1 MTYDNAF
8 KIGEHIDLFTP
19 TTTKGKYICP
29 ICGGDDFSISKDGQ
43 KYNCYNSGGECNKEI
58 FKWVGERKGLS
69 IHKAKKDEIKTYSP
83 PKDPIV
89 IATTVD
95 YKSPVTEMIAE
106 YENEASLKKYAM
118 WLNYPGGN
126 KVKRVL
132 TTKRKD
138 GKEKREKNFYGYEN
152 GSDKSK
158 ITKIWEPYHLE
169 LFSQATG
176 KWILKTE
183 GEKACDYALDKGLIS
198 TCILGSKATDIDH
211 IIRLC
216 ERVKQY
222 QIKGIIY
229 ITDNDKQGLDKAIK
243 TRDIVASQGIPFII
257 FPISYLFPEVPEHG
271 DFEEYSKH
279 TKLSPEAIKTN
290 IELTV
295 GANLEELLNIDNS
308 IVTTDLQG
316 KLNAT
321 YNRHGI
327 GENDFPSI
335 MRQFIDEFSKPIYTE
350 AGYRGKIAEFCSQ
363 YPIQATMLEKAIKAR
378 KELDNQI
385 IDIEELS
392 PRVDD
397 LLKIPHESLDLKRVL
412 GVLYGSM
419 LEQEALNLPTN
430 PMALFTILLP
440 VIGGAI
446 GTRRS
451 VVLQDN
457 PKYRQPCI
465 LRTAI
470 VADSGKK
477 KTPTTM
483 TIIKPLKDKNLE
495 AYKQYK
501 DELREYQE
509 NELLP
514 KDARA
519 NLPEPKMI
527 RYMVKDSTIDGLLLA
542 HQENPKGFLCFCDEL
557 SGYFERQNKFYSGDD
572 VARELE
578 LYDGGQVIKTRANK
592 DSNIFIEKTAISVT
606 GTIQWS
612 ALEKI
617 FNNGDDSRGI
627 SARWFFWGGELPKEY
642 LPDHFVDSGLSELL
656 GHVIDEITKL
666 DETDLIVPSE
676 VYPIFKNA
684 QRKLIDIKETLPTEQ
699 LRAKYSKGEGAIL
712 RVAGILHTWH
722 YILNTELAPPSPLII
737 TEEIMK
743 LAIEVVFYYLRQFE
757 YVAIKCQKNFMDA
770 RLVKILELVAKK
782 GEVTASN
789 IRMFIRD
796 FKDTPATEIDELLL
810 LLIENDKLVRIP
822 TKRGV
827 KVKIK

>member
-1 MTYDNAF
+1 MTYDKTF
-8 KIGEHIDLFTP
+8 RIGEHLDLFTP

-69 IHKAKKDEIKTYSP
+69 IHKAKKEEIKTYSP

-138 GKEKREKNFYGYEN
+138 GREKREKNFYGYEKGN
-152 GSDKSK
+152 DKSK
-158 ITKIWEPYHLE
+158 ITTIWEPYHLE

-176 KWILKTE
+176 KWILDLE
-183 GEKACDYALDKGLIS
+183 GEKACDYALHKGLIS

-216 ERVKQY
+216 ERIKQY

-229 ITDNDKQGLDKAIK
+229 ITDNDKEGLDKAIK
-243 TRDIVASQGIPFII
+243 TREIVASQGIPFII
-257 FPISYLFPEVPEHG
+257 LPITYLYPEVPEHG

-308 IVTTDLQG
+308 IVTIDLQG
-316 KLNAT
+316 KLKTT
-321 YNRHGI
+321 YNNRHGI
-327 GENDFPSI
+327 GENDFPTI
-335 MRQFIDEFSKPIYTE
+335 MRQFIDEYSKPIYTE

-363 YPIQATMLEKAIKAR
+363 YPVTPNSIENAIKA
-378 KELDNQI
+378 KKKLDHQVN
-385 IDIEELS
+385 DIEELS
-392 PRVDD
+392 PRVND
-397 LLKIPHESLDLKRVL
+397 LLKIPHETLNLKRIL
-412 GVLYGSM
+412 GDVYGDM
-419 LEQEALNLPTN
+419 IEQEAHNLPTN

-446 GTRRS
+446 GTRRR

-457 PKYRQPCI
+457 PRYSQPCI

-477 KTPTTM
+477 KTPSTM
-483 TIIKPLKDKNLE
+483 TIIKALKDKNLE
-495 AYKQYK
+495 AYDRYQ
-501 DELREYQE
+501 DELREYLE
-509 NELLP
+509 NEQLP
-514 KDARA
+514 SDKQA
-519 NLPEPKMI
+519 NLPVPTLT
-527 RYMVKDSTIDGLLLA
+527 RYMVQDSTIDGLLLV
-542 HQENPKGFLCFCDEL
+542 HQENPKGFLCYVDEL
-557 SGYFERQNKFYSGDD
+557 SGYFERQNKFYKGDD

-578 LYDGGQVIKTRANK
+578 LYNGGQIIKTRASK
-592 DSNIFIEKTAISVT
+592 DNNIFLKKTAISVT

-617 FNNGDDSRGI
+617 FNNSQDSRGI
-627 SARWFFWGGELPKEY
+627 SARWLFWGGELPKEY
-642 LPDHFVDSGLSELL
+642 LPDQFENTFLDEILR
-656 GHVIDEITKL
+656 HVIDEITKL
-666 DETDLIVPSE
+666 DESDLVVPTA

-684 QRKLIDIKETLPTEQ
+684 QRKLIDIKDTLPTEQ
-699 LRAKYSKGEGAIL
+699 LRAKYSKGEGEIL
-712 RVAGILHTWH
+712 RIAGILHTWH
-722 YILNTELAPPSPLII
+722 YILNTGIVDNPTVINEK
-737 TEEIMK
+737 IMK

-757 YVAIKCQKNFMDA
+757 YVAIKCQNDFMDA
-770 RLVKILELVAKK
+770 RLIKILELVAKK

-822 TKRGV
+822 TRRGV

>member
-1 MTYDNAF
+1 MTYSNAF
-8 KIGEHIDLFTP
+8 RIGEHLDLFTP
-19 TTTKGKYICP
+19 TNTKGKYICP
-29 ICGGDDFSISKDGQ
+29 ICGGNDLSIAPDGI
-43 KYNCYNSGGECNKEI
+43 KYNCYNSGGEDNSAI
-58 FKWVGERKGLS
+58 AKWVSEQKGLS
-69 IHKAKKDEIKTYSP
+69 THKPQRQEHNKVYSA
-83 PKDPIV
+83 PKDPII
-89 IATTVD
+89 IATTKD
-95 YKSPVTEMIAE
+95 YQSPVTEIIAE

-216 ERVKQY
+216 ERIKEY

-229 ITDNDKQGLDKAIK
+229 IADNDKQGLDKAIK
-243 TRDIVASQGIPFII
+243 TREIVASQGIPFII
-257 FPISYLFPEVPEHG
+257 LPITYLYPEVPEHG

-279 TKLSPEAIKTN
+279 TKLSPSAIKTN

-295 GANLEELLNIDNS
+295 GANLEELLNIRNS
-308 IVTTDLQG
+308 IVTTELQS

-335 MRQFIDEFSKPIYTE
+335 MRQFIDEYSKPIYTE
-350 AGYRGKIAEFCSQ
+350 ADYKGKIAEFCSQ

-378 KELDNQI
+378 KEQENQV

-397 LLKIPHESLDLKRVL
+397 LLKIPHETLDLKKIL
-412 GVLYGSM
+412 GDFFGLM
-419 LEQEALNLPTN
+419 FEQEALNLPTN
-430 PMALFTILLP
+430 PMALFTILLATL
-440 VIGGAI
+440 GGAI

-483 TIIKPLKDKNLE
+483 TIIKALKDKNVE
-495 AYKQYK
+495 AYDRYQ
-501 DELREYQE
+501 DELREYEEDQQ
-509 NELLP
+509 LP
-514 KDARA
+514 SDKQA
-519 NLPEPKMI
+519 NLPMPTLT
-527 RYMVKDSTIDGLLLA
+527 RYMIEDSTIDGLLLA
-542 HQENPKGFLCFCDEL
+542 HKENPKGFLCFCDEL
-557 SGYFERQNKFYSGDD
+557 SGYFERLNKFYSGDD
-572 VARELE
+572 IARELQ
-578 LYDGGQVIKTRANK
+578 LYDGGQIIKTRASK
-592 DSNIFIEKTAISVT
+592 DNNIFLKKTAVSIL

-612 ALEKI
+612 VLEKI
-617 FNNGDDSRGI
+617 FNNFQDARGI

-642 LPDHFVDSGLSELL
+642 LPDSFIDTGLSELL
-656 GHVIDEITKL
+656 RHVIDEITKL
-666 DETDLIVPSE
+666 EESDLVVPTE
-676 VYPIFKNA
+676 LYPIFKNA

-722 YILNTELAPPSPLII
+722 YVLNTGYVDSPTVIN
-737 TEEIMK
+737 ERIMK

-757 YVAIKCQKNFMDA
+757 YVATKCQKDFMDA

-782 GEVTASN
+782 GEVTASQVK
-789 IRMFIRD
+789 RFIWE
-796 FKDTPATEIDELLL
+796 FKNLPTTEIDELLL
-810 LLIENDKLVRIP
+810 LLIENEKLIRVP
-822 TKRGV
+822 TNKGV
-827 KVKIK
+827 KVRIK

>member
-1 MTYDNAF
+1 
-8 KIGEHIDLFTP
+8 
-19 TTTKGKYICP
+19 
-29 ICGGDDFSISKDGQ
+29 
-43 KYNCYNSGGECNKEI
+43 
-58 FKWVGERKGLS
+58 
-69 IHKAKKDEIKTYSP
+69 
-83 PKDPIV
+83 
-89 IATTVD
+89 
-95 YKSPVTEMIAE
+95 
-106 YENEASLKKYAM
+106 
-118 WLNYPGGN
+118 
-126 KVKRVL
+126 
-132 TTKRKD
+132 
-138 GKEKREKNFYGYEN
+138 
-152 GSDKSK
+152 
-158 ITKIWEPYHLE
+158 
-169 LFSQATG
+169 
-176 KWILKTE
+176 
-183 GEKACDYALDKGLIS
+183 
-198 TCILGSKATDIDH
+198 
-211 IIRLC
+211 
-216 ERVKQY
+216 
-222 QIKGIIY
+222 
-229 ITDNDKQGLDKAIK
+229 
-243 TRDIVASQGIPFII
+243 
-257 FPISYLFPEVPEHG
+257 
-271 DFEEYSKH
+271 
-279 TKLSPEAIKTN
+279 
-290 IELTV
+290 
-295 GANLEELLNIDNS
+295 
-308 IVTTDLQG
+308 
-316 KLNAT
+316 
-321 YNRHGI
+321 
-327 GENDFPSI
+327 
-335 MRQFIDEFSKPIYTE
+335 
-350 AGYRGKIAEFCSQ
+350 
-363 YPIQATMLEKAIKAR
+363 
-378 KELDNQI
+378 
-385 IDIEELS
+385 
-392 PRVDD
+392 
-397 LLKIPHESLDLKRVL
+397 
-412 GVLYGSM
+412 
-419 LEQEALNLPTN
+419 
-430 PMALFTILLP
+430 
-440 VIGGAI
+440 
-446 GTRRS
+446 
-451 VVLQDN
+451 
-457 PKYRQPCI
+457 
-465 LRTAI
+465 
-470 VADSGKK
+470 
-477 KTPTTM
+477 
-483 TIIKPLKDKNLE
+483 
-495 AYKQYK
+495 
-501 DELREYQE
+501 
-509 NELLP
+509 
-514 KDARA
+514 
-519 NLPEPKMI
+519 
-527 RYMVKDSTIDGLLLA
+527 MVKDSTIDGLLLA

-757 YVAIKCQKNFMDA
+757 YVAIKCQKNFKDA